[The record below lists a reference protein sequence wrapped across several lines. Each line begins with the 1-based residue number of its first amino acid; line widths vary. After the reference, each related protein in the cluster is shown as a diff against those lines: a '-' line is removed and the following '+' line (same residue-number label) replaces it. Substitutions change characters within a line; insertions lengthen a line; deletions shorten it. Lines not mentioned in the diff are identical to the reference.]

1 MQLSLKLG
9 YFCLCS
15 YVSKDGSDVPDTAAA
30 VRTRFCSPEQQGHL
44 QTKRVNPAECYREC
58 RYS

>member
-44 QTKRVNPAECYREC
+44 QTKRVNPAECYHE
-58 RYS
+58 